1 MLVNILAPIFVF
13 AVIVLIHEGGHFIT
27 AKLTGMRVDEF
38 AVGFG
43 PKLGG
48 LKKGETLYSLRAIP
62 LGGFNR
68 IAGMDSSDKTDDPRA
83 FVNRPVWARLLVIAA
98 GSISNVLLAF
108 FIFVGAFLY
117 AGYQTFPN
125 LPVVGTVL
133 AGTSAEKQGIEAGDK
148 ILSVA
153 GKEVNTWTD
162 IGKIT
167 KDLDTRIVPVKVSH
181 EGEEK
186 TLTIMMTD
194 GECGRPIIGISP
206 YLEHHQ
212 VGVGE
217 AFLMGGERCVF
228 LLKMMVTGL
237 ADMITGHEADVAG
250 PIGVA
255 RMSDQ
260 VADTGFL
267 SLLLFIALLSL
278 NLGFL
283 NLLPIPLLDGG
294 VLILTLIE
302 GLSGR
307 ELPEKALYY
316 IQTVGVT
323 ILLGLFLFA
332 MCNDINGLMK

>member
-194 GECGRPIIGISP
+194 GEGGRPIIGISP

-255 RMSDQ
+255 RMSAQ

-302 GLSGR
+302 GVRGR

-332 MCNDINGLMK
+332 MCNDINGLLK

>member
-48 LKKGETLYSLRAIP
+48 LKKGESLYSLRAIP

-68 IAGMDSSDKTDDPRA
+68 IAGIASSDKTDDPRA

-194 GECGRPIIGISP
+194 GEGGRPIIGISP

-255 RMSDQ
+255 RMSAQ

-302 GLSGR
+302 GVSGR

>member
-125 LPVVGTVL
+125 LPVVGGVL

-194 GECGRPIIGISP
+194 GEGGRPIIGISP

-255 RMSDQ
+255 RMSAQ
-260 VADTGFL
+260 VADNGFL

-332 MCNDINGLMK
+332 MCNDINGLLK

>member
-125 LPVVGTVL
+125 LPVVGGVL

-148 ILSVA
+148 VLSVA
-153 GKEVNTWTD
+153 GKEVATWTD

-167 KDLDTRIVPVKVSH
+167 KDLDTRIIPVKVSH

-194 GECGRPIIGISP
+194 GEGGRPIIGISP

-255 RMSDQ
+255 RMSAQ

>member
-1 MLVNILAPIFVF
+1 MIVSILAPIFVF
-13 AVIVLIHEGGHFIT
+13 AVIVLIHEGGHFLL

-43 PKLGG
+43 PKLASV
-48 LKKGETLYSLRAIP
+48 KKGETLYSLRIIP

-68 IAGMDSSDKTDDPRA
+68 IAGMDSEKSDDPRA
-83 FVNRPVWARLLVIAA
+83 FSNRPVWARLLVIAA
-98 GSISNVLLAF
+98 GSLFNVFLAF
-108 FIFVGAFLY
+108 FIFWGAFLY
-117 AGYQTFPN
+117 AGYQTFPDV
-125 LPVVGTVL
+125 PVVGAVL
-133 AGTSAEKQGIEAGDK
+133 KGTSAEKQGIVEGDK
-148 ILSVA
+148 ILSVD
-153 GKEVNTWTD
+153 GKEVTTWTD

-167 KDLDTRIVPVKVSH
+167 KDLDSRIIPVKVSH

-186 TLTIMMTD
+186 TLTIMLTD
-194 GECGRPIIGISP
+194 GENGRPIIGISP
-206 YLEHHQ
+206 YLEHHD
-212 VGVGE
+212 VGFGQ
-217 AFLMGGERCVF
+217 AFLMGGERCVY
-228 LLKMMVTGL
+228 LLKMMVSGL
-237 ADMITGHEADVAG
+237 VDMISGHEADVAG

-255 RMSDQ
+255 RMSAQ

-302 GLSGR
+302 GVTGR
-307 ELPEKALYY
+307 ELPDKALYY
-316 IQTVGVT
+316 IQAVGVT

-332 MCNDINGLMK
+332 MCNDISGLLK

>member
-48 LKKGETLYSLRAIP
+48 LKKGETLYSLRSIP

-125 LPVVGTVL
+125 LPVVGGVL

-167 KDLDTRIVPVKVSH
+167 KDLDTRIVLVKVSH

-194 GECGRPIIGISP
+194 GEGGRPIIGISP

-255 RMSDQ
+255 RMSAQ

-302 GLSGR
+302 GVSGR

-316 IQTVGVT
+316 IQTVGVNN
-323 ILLGLFLFA
+323 LLGLFLFA

>member
-1 MLVNILAPIFVF
+1 MLVSILAPIFVF

-125 LPVVGTVL
+125 LPVVGGVL

-194 GECGRPIIGISP
+194 GEGGRPIIGISP

-255 RMSDQ
+255 RMSAQ

-267 SLLLFIALLSL
+267 SFLLFIALLSL

-302 GLSGR
+302 GISGR

-332 MCNDINGLMK
+332 MCNDINGLLK

>member
-1 MLVNILAPIFVF
+1 M
-13 AVIVLIHEGGHFIT
+13 IVLIHEGGHFIT

-48 LKKGETLYSLRAIP
+48 LKKGETLYSLRSIP

-125 LPVVGTVL
+125 LPVVGGVL

-167 KDLDTRIVPVKVSH
+167 KDLDTRIVLVKVSH

-194 GECGRPIIGISP
+194 GEGGRPIIGISP

-255 RMSDQ
+255 RMSAQ

-302 GLSGR
+302 GVSGR

>member
-13 AVIVLIHEGGHFIT
+13 AVIVLIHEGGHFLM
-27 AKLTGMRVDEF
+27 AKLTGMKVEEF

-48 LKKGETLYSLRAIP
+48 IKRGETLYSLRAIP

-68 IAGMDSSDKTDDPRA
+68 IAGMDSSDKNDDPRA

-98 GSISNVLLAF
+98 GSVFNVLLAF
-108 FIFVGAFLY
+108 FIFVFAFLY
-117 AGYQTFPN
+117 AGYQTFPD
-125 LPVVGTVL
+125 LPVVGGVL
-133 AGTSAEKQGIEAGDK
+133 SGTSAEKQGIEKGDT
-148 ILSVA
+148 ILTVA
-153 GKEVNTWTD
+153 GRKVDTWTD

-167 KDLDTRIVPVKVSH
+167 KTLDTRIVPVTVSH

-194 GECGRPIIGISP
+194 GDNGRPIIGISP
-206 YLEHHQ
+206 SLEHHD
-212 VGVGE
+212 VGLGE
-217 AFLMGGERCVF
+217 ALLMGGERCLF

-237 ADMITGHEADVAG
+237 VDMISGHEADVAG

-255 RMSDQ
+255 RMSAQ
-260 VADTGFL
+260 VADAGFL

-302 GLSGR
+302 GVSGR

-316 IQTVGVT
+316 IQAVGVT

-332 MCNDINGLMK
+332 MSNDIQGLMK

>member
-167 KDLDTRIVPVKVSH
+167 KDLNTRIVPVKVSH

-194 GECGRPIIGISP
+194 GEGGRPIIGISP

-255 RMSDQ
+255 RMSAQ

-302 GLSGR
+302 GVSGR

-332 MCNDINGLMK
+332 MCNDINGLLK